1 MSSNSLSIHIE
12 SGDIFYQNFD
22 TGENFNN
29 FLMAQQNDET
39 AFVSKK
45 MSYQNSFE
53 KYIDSFLPSFSI
65 EDVEKF
71 DLYSNKNL
79 KYLFDRLNDYL
90 KSYGNPGEKI
100 KHTQKIKN
108 SNGLE
113 KIEQRDKQFLIE
125 KIIHSVE
132 FSNPYENSIEKKQ
145 QK

>member
-53 KYIDSFLPSFSI
+53 KYIDSFLPSFYI

-79 KYLFDRLNDYL
+79 KYLFYRLNDYL